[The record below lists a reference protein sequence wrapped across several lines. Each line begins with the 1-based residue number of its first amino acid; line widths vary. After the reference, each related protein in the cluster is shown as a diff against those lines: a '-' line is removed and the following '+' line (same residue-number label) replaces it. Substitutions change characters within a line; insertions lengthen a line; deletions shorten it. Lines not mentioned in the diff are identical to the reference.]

1 MTSENNRDLET
12 EQRQAEQVAISE
24 TSSEANMVAGSSVPV
39 PTAAAMTTLTKEDVD
54 AMIRAAVEGERR
66 RADDERRG
74 ATAWEEKGGNG
85 WIKGEGFM
93 LLDTRHFK
101 DVDKFNGE
109 EGKRKVW
116 IFNLEV

>member
-54 AMIRAAVEGERR
+54 AMIRAVVEGNDGGRTMNDGGRRHGRR
-66 RADDERRG
+66 R
-74 ATAWEEKGGNG
+74 EEWDG
-85 WIKGEGFM
+85 
-93 LLDTRHFK
+93 
-101 DVDKFNGE
+101 
-109 EGKRKVW
+109 
-116 IFNLEV
+116 